1 MKKLLL
7 MLSVLALISCS
18 KEALETQNEEN
29 VSINETPQ
37 DRRLDPTEQNE
48 TEPVTETQ
56 LVAGQNTVVGDV
68 FITLDEIAGT
78 VTVTYETTGW
88 EIEETHLYVGSED
101 GRPANNPGNPLI
113 GQFPIAGEHAP
124 GTTSVSYTVLIADLD
139 IDPADPC
146 IAIVAAHAVVND
158 GNGNEETAWGDGR
171 EYGGNSWAM
180 YFFIDLCSP

>member
-18 KEALETQNEEN
+18 KEALETQNDQN
-29 VSINETPQ
+29 VSLDETTQ

-68 FITLDEIAGT
+68 FIAYDEVAGT
-78 VTVTYETTGW
+78 LTVTYETTGW

-101 GRPANNPGNPLI
+101 NRPANNPGNPLI
-113 GQFPIAGEHAP
+113 GQFPIAGEHDP
-124 GTTSVSYTVLIADLD
+124 GTTTVSYEVLIADLD
-139 IDPADPC
+139 LVDGC
-146 IAIVAAHAVVND
+146 SGIVAAHAVVND
-158 GNGNEETAWGDGR
+158 GNGNEETAWGDGA

-180 YFFIDLCSP
+180 YFYFTTCPE